1 MHQAYPHPDHAVFS
15 IFCASKKL
23 GSLFIRK
30 GGGCP
35 FSHVATVDHRTGT
48 VIEAVCPRGVIER
61 PLHEFAHGK
70 TSMALTWINVD
81 NPAAA
86 LAFARQQKGKRYDL
100 IGAIGAGFNHDWQ
113 NPNQWYCS
121 ELDSGAIQAGGFM
134 LFHPDVGR
142 ITPHMRWTHAA
153 SQRDTSDRLRKL
165 IGGDSPF

>member
-1 MHQAYPHPDHAVFS
+1 MS
-15 IFCASKKL
+15 
-23 GSLFIRK
+23 
-30 GGGCP
+30 
-35 FSHVATVDHRTGT
+35 
-48 VIEAVCPRGVIER
+48 RGVIER

>member
-35 FSHVATVDHRTGT
+35 FSHVATVDHRAGT

-100 IGAIGAGFNHDWQ
+100 IVAIGAGFNHDWQ

>member
-35 FSHVATVDHRTGT
+35 FSHVATVDHRAGT

>member
-23 GSLFIRK
+23 GSLCIRK

-35 FSHVATVDHRTGT
+35 FSHVATVDHRAGT

>member
-23 GSLFIRK
+23 GSLFIRN

-35 FSHVATVDHRTGT
+35 FSHVATVDHRAGT
-48 VIEAVCPRGVIER
+48 VIEAVCPHGVIER

>member
-23 GSLFIRK
+23 GSLFIRN

-35 FSHVATVDHRTGT
+35 FSHVATVDHRAGT

-100 IGAIGAGFNHDWQ
+100 IGAIGAGFNHDW
-113 NPNQWYCS
+113 
-121 ELDSGAIQAGGFM
+121 
-134 LFHPDVGR
+134 
-142 ITPHMRWTHAA
+142 
-153 SQRDTSDRLRKL
+153 
-165 IGGDSPF
+165 

>member
-1 MHQAYPHPDHAVFS
+1 MHQAYPHPEHAVFS
-15 IFCASKKL
+15 IFCASRNP
-23 GSLFIRK
+23 GSLLIRK

-35 FSHVATVDHRTGT
+35 FSHVATVDHRAGA
-48 VIEAVCPRGVIER
+48 VIEAVFPHGVIER

>member
-35 FSHVATVDHRTGT
+35 FSHVATVDHRAGT
-48 VIEAVCPRGVIER
+48 VIEAVCPHGVIER
-61 PLHEFAHGK
+61 PLHEFAHDK

-81 NPAAA
+81 DPATA
-86 LAFARQQKGKRYDL
+86 LAFARQRKGKRYDL

>member
-35 FSHVATVDHRTGT
+35 FSHVATVDHRAGT

-165 IGGDSPF
+165 FGGDSPF

>member
-35 FSHVATVDHRTGT
+35 FSHVATVDHRAGT
-48 VIEAVCPRGVIER
+48 VIEAVCPRGGIER